1 MMLYDPDHYGMQ
13 VILPDKS
20 RHTLPPDPLDIH
32 EILLAFGCNP
42 TTVIV
47 IRNGTVVP
55 EDFIA
60 RGDDEI
66 RIVSVSHGG

>member
-1 MMLYDPDHYGMQ
+1 MLYDPDYYEMQ

-20 RHTLPPDPLDIH
+20 HHTLPPDSMDIRD
-32 EILLAFGCNP
+32 ILLAFGCNP

-47 IRNGTVVP
+47 IRNGTLVP

>member
-1 MMLYDPDHYGMQ
+1 MLYDPDHYEMK

-20 RHTLPPDPLDIH
+20 HHILPPDPLDIDD
-32 EILLAFGCNP
+32 ILLAFGCNP

-47 IRNGTVVP
+47 IRNGTLVP

-60 RGDDEI
+60 GGDDEI